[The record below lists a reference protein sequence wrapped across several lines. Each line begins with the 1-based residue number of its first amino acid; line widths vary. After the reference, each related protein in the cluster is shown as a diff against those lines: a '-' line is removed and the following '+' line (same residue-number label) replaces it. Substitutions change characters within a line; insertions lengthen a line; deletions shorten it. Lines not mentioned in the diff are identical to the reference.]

1 MDRPIRVLEIISG
14 FAVEGPLGGIERF
27 GIELGQA
34 LDPERVTPIICGM
47 WAYHTPYEYEWVE
60 QLQAKGVAA
69 FVAADWDEDAP
80 YRSFWRAY
88 RGARQK
94 FSGPVD
100 IIHSHCQFGDGLALL
115 LQRRLQA
122 RALVRT
128 VHNEREWGKRPLR
141 RLFLTNLVYP
151 LLYDQEIGV
160 AQRVVDNLNARP
172 IVRFTA
178 QPALRLYNSLNLARF
193 DAVAVDVAAKKA
205 TLGIPVDASVVGT
218 VGRLTEQ
225 KGYRFLLQAISL
237 ILRER
242 EDIYFLI
249 IGEGDLGAN
258 LEAQAKRL
266 KIEDHV
272 IFTGPRPD
280 VEELL
285 GVMDLFVNSSLW
297 EGLPTVIL
305 ESMAARVPV
314 VATRVSGNVE
324 LIEHEKT
331 GLLVPPAEAAALSA
345 AILQG
350 LSLPQAQ
357 RERMTEQAYQF
368 VKATFSI
375 KQVARQHEHLYASLL
390 AD

>member
-34 LDPERVTPIICGM
+34 LAPDRVTPIICGM

-60 QLQAKGVAA
+60 RLRAKGVAA

-88 RGARQK
+88 QGARHK

-115 LQRRLQA
+115 LQRRLRA

-151 LLYDQEIGV
+151 LLYDREIGV

-172 IVRFTA
+172 MARFAA
-178 QPALRLYNSLNLARF
+178 QPALRLYNSLNLDRF
-193 DAVAVDVAAKKA
+193 DAVSVDVAAKKA
-205 TLGIPVDASVVGT
+205 ALGIPADASVVGT

-225 KGYRFLLQAISL
+225 KGYRFFLQAISL
-237 ILRER
+237 ILQER
-242 EDIYFLI
+242 EDVYFLI
-249 IGEGDLGAN
+249 IGEGELRPN
-258 LEAQAKRL
+258 LEAQAKKL
-266 KIEDHV
+266 KIEERV
-272 IFTGPRPD
+272 LFTGPRPD

-285 GVMDLFVNSSLW
+285 AIMDLFVNSSLW

-314 VATRVSGNVE
+314 VAARVSGNVE
-324 LIEHEKT
+324 LIDHEKT
-331 GLLVPPAEAAALSA
+331 GLLVPAGEAAALRA

-357 RERMTEQAYQF
+357 RKRMTERAYQF
-368 VKATFSI
+368 VKAAFSI
-375 KQVARQHEHLYASLL
+375 KQVARQHERLYASLL